1 MANKP
6 LTVTK
11 NRLITT
17 IKSEWVL
24 LVFLFALL
32 LFPFVM
38 NWITGTGLNEGVT
51 KFWQGQLI
59 IFFIMA
65 VFAMSYD
72 LLMGFGGIL
81 SFGHAAS
88 FGGGAYAFGL
98 LMKHVVPPI
107 TRSYR
112 VMVGS
117 VNITDGLVLLGVFLV
132 VILVSILIGLLFAA
146 SSIRLKGAY
155 FAMLTLALGSAMH
168 ILVKA
173 TDFHKWTG
181 ADEGLHGVPVPVWM
195 NPTQN
200 RLTVY
205 IISLVFLVLCYLLM
219 RRMVNSPTGRV
230 IIANRENE
238 DRMRMIGY
246 NPVTYRTIAFVS
258 SSIFAGLA
266 GALYSIWNT
275 SATPTMVSTVMT
287 INALIMTILG
297 GMGTLVGPILG
308 AAIMQTISQF
318 FYTWFG
324 ARWPLVFGI
333 LFILI
338 VMFLPNGIIGTWRL
352 KKNDVKQG
360 WVRLSNKVFSS
371 KRPQEQEEIVQDV
384 HS

>member
-1 MANKP
+1 MVNKP
-6 LTVTK
+6 VAIK
-11 NRLITT
+11 QKRVITT
-17 IKSEWVL
+17 LKNEAVL
-24 LVFLFALL
+24 LVFLAALI

-38 NWITGTGLNEGVT
+38 NLITGTGLNEGVT

-98 LMKHVVPPI
+98 MMKHVVPPI
-107 TRSYR
+107 TSTYQ
-112 VMVGS
+112 VMIGS
-117 VNITDGLVLLGVFLV
+117 VNITDGVVLFVVFLV

-181 ADEGLHGVPVPVWM
+181 ADEGLHGVPVPLWL

-205 IISLVFLVLCYLLM
+205 FISLAFLIICYLLM
-219 RRMVNSPTGRV
+219 RRIVNSPTGRV

-246 NPVTYRTIAFVS
+246 NPVTYRTIAFVTS
-258 SSIFAGLA
+258 SLFAGLA

-275 SATPTMVSTVMT
+275 SATPSMVSTVTT

-324 ARWPLVFGI
+324 ARWPLVFGV

-338 VMFLPNGIIGTWRL
+338 VMFLPYGIIGTWRL
-352 KKNDVKQG
+352 RKNSIIQG
-360 WVRLSNKVFSS
+360 WARVRDFLFTRKD
-371 KRPQEQEEIVQDV
+371 KGQHEELAQE
-384 HS
+384 

>member
-1 MANKP
+1 MVNKP
-6 LTVTK
+6 VALKQKRV
-11 NRLITT
+11 ITT
-17 IKSEWVL
+17 IKNEAVL
-24 LVFLFALL
+24 LVFLAALI

-38 NWITGTGLNEGVT
+38 NLITGTGLNEGVT

-98 LMKHVVPPI
+98 MMKHVVPPI
-107 TRSYR
+107 IRNYR
-112 VMVGS
+112 VMIGT
-117 VNITDGLVLLGVFLV
+117 VNITDAVVLLVVFLV

-181 ADEGLHGVPVPVWM
+181 ADEGLHGVPVPLWL

-205 IISLVFLVLCYLLM
+205 FISLAFLIICYLLM

-275 SATPTMVSTVMT
+275 SATPTMVSAVMT

-324 ARWPLVFGI
+324 ARWPLVFGV

-338 VMFLPNGIIGTWRL
+338 VMFLPYGIIGTWRM
-352 KKNDVKQG
+352 KKNSIAQG
-360 WVRLSNKVFSS
+360 WVKVRDFLFIRKAKGQSED
-371 KRPQEQEEIVQDV
+371 PVQ
-384 HS
+384 

>member
-6 LTVTK
+6 LAIKNSHIMTK
-11 NRLITT
+11 F
-17 IKSEWVL
+17 KGEGVL
-24 LVFLFALL
+24 LVVLIVLI

-38 NWITGTGLNEGVT
+38 NFITGTGLNEGVT

-107 TRSYR
+107 TSNYR
-112 VMVGS
+112 VMIGS
-117 VNITDGLVLLGVFLV
+117 VNITDVIVLLVVFLV

-173 TDFHKWTG
+173 TDFHQWTG
-181 ADEGLHGVPVPVWM
+181 ADEGLHGVPVPLWL

-205 IISLVFLVLCYLLM
+205 FISLAFLVICYLIM
-219 RRMVNSPTGRV
+219 KRMVNSPTGRV

-275 SATPTMVSTVMT
+275 SATPTMVSAVMT

-324 ARWPLVFGI
+324 ARWPLVFGV

-338 VMFLPNGIIGTWRL
+338 VMFLPYGIIGTWRL
-352 KKNDVKQG
+352 RKNDIIKVWERLKNLLRSKSEVVK
-360 WVRLSNKVFSS
+360 
-371 KRPQEQEEIVQDV
+371 QEEIAQK
-384 HS
+384 

>member
-6 LTVTK
+6 IEMKK
-11 NRLITT
+11 NSVMTM
-17 IKSEWVL
+17 IKGEGVL
-24 LVFLFALL
+24 LGFLVVLI

-38 NWITGTGLNEGVT
+38 NIITGTGLNEGVT

-98 LMKHVVPPI
+98 LMKHVIPPI
-107 TRSYR
+107 IRNYR
-112 VMVGS
+112 VVVGS
-117 VNITDGLVLLGVFLV
+117 VNITDAIVLLVVFLV

-173 TDFHKWTG
+173 TDFHQWTG
-181 ADEGLHGVPVPVWM
+181 ADEGLHGVPVPLWL

-205 IISLVFLVLCYLLM
+205 FISLAFLIICYLLM

-275 SATPTMVSTVMT
+275 SATPTMVSAVMT

-324 ARWPLVFGI
+324 ARWPLVFGV

-338 VMFLPNGIIGTWRL
+338 VMFLPYGIIGTWRL
-352 KKNDVKQG
+352 RKNSIKQG
-360 WVRLSNKVFSS
+360 WVRLKNLLFSQREAVTQ
-371 KRPQEQEEIVQDV
+371 KEMTQE
-384 HS
+384 